1 LLFETSAFA
10 PETCGFER
18 VFSRSPAE
26 SPSPRVFSRSPA
38 EKKRPPAEKKLP
50 KPLCIL
56 KIFRT
61 FET

>member
-1 LLFETSAFA
+1 LFETSAFA

-26 SPSPRVFSRSPA
+26 KKRSPA
-38 EKKRPPAEKKLP
+38 EKKLP
-50 KPLCIL
+50 NPLHNL